1 MSDPQ
6 VSAEFAQTPI
16 RFDNLMKYTITKSF
30 RFESAHS
37 LPHLCD
43 GHQCKRLHGHSYELI
58 VGVSGPLVN
67 EWVQDYA
74 DISGVVKPLVDRLD
88 HQFLND
94 ILPFITTAE
103 NLAAWF
109 WRELSGPLPLLSRI
123 EIRET
128 ATSNVILTNE

>member
-1 MSDPQ
+1 MNY
-6 VSAEFAQTPI
+6 E
-16 RFDNLMKYTITKSF
+16 ITKSF
-30 RFESAHS
+30 RFDAAHS

-43 GHQCKRLHGHSYELI
+43 GHQCKRLHGHTYELI
-58 VGVSGPLVN
+58 VGVSGPIVN

-74 DISGVVKPLVDRLD
+74 EVSLAVTPLVKRLD

-94 ILPFITTAE
+94 ILPFATTAE

-109 WRELSGPLPLLSRI
+109 WRELETSLPMISRI

-128 ATSNVILTNE
+128 ATSNVILTR